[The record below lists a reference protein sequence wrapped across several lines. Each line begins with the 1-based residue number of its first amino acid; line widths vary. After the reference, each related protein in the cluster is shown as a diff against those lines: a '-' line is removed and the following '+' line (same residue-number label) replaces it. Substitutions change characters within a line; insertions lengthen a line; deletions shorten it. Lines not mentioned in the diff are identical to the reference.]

1 MDHDGGAPCQA
12 HEEMPLG
19 QYFTLVD
26 ENNNI
31 IHQTAMRVHEGDE
44 YISADNARYK
54 VMEIQ
59 GTLLF
64 VLTKGKSGCR

>member
-1 MDHDGGAPCQA
+1 
-12 HEEMPLG
+12 MPLG

-26 ENNNI
+26 ENNI

-64 VLTKGKSGCR
+64 VLPRGRADAGSKF